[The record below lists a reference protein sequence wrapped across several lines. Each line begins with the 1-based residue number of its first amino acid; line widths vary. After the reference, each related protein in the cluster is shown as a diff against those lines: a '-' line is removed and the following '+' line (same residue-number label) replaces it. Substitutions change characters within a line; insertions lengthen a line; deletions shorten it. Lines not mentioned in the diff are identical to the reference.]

1 MARKPNTSKQKTVP
15 VAKVQ
20 EIAQAAQPLPPAPQ
34 QGQVQVNVDYLKTTR
49 VHIAMPCYGG
59 MLTESTFMS
68 FIKWSNTARQLGLEW
83 TLETMV
89 NESLISRARNTL
101 TAKFLAMPDA
111 THLFF
116 VDADIG
122 WEPWHLLVLL
132 DRQKDVIGGLYPMKT
147 MPIKWVV
154 NGFDGAEEGPEG
166 LQEVSKA
173 GTGFLLMKKEV
184 FTQLN
189 SHPAVKQYK
198 NDIGLD
204 PMYDQ
209 FLKTYFDT
217 AVRQNR
223 YYSEDWTF
231 CENWRDI
238 GGKIWVDKRVLL
250 RHTGTYTYCL
260 ENQEHLIKEIGPM
273 YPDYLK
279 QVEANT
285 AAAAAAAKAAE
296 EAKLAEANKEAT
308 PVKKVIAK
316 NKAIPAKKITAKS
329 KAA

>member
-1 MARKPNTSKQKTVP
+1 MAKKKQTQEATIP
-15 VAKVQ
+15 VEQAVEAIQ
-20 EIAQAAQPLPPAPQ
+20 EITEQDAQQADQSAATGQN
-34 QGQVQVNVDYLKTTR
+34 QVQVNVDFLRTTR

-68 FIKWSNTARQLGLEW
+68 FIKWANTARQLGIDW

-101 TAKFLAMPDA
+101 TAKFLDQADS

-132 DRQKDVIGGLYPMKT
+132 NRDKDVIGGLYPMKT

-154 NGFDGAEEGPEG
+154 NGFEGAEEGPDG

-173 GTGFLLMKKEV
+173 GTGFLLMKKHV
-184 FTQLN
+184 FEKLN
-189 SHPAVKQYK
+189 VHPAVKQYK

-204 PMYDQ
+204 PKYDKY
-209 FLKTYFDT
+209 LKTYFDT

-231 CENWRDI
+231 CENWRDL
-238 GGKIWVDKRVLL
+238 GGKVFVDKRVLL
-250 RHTGTYTYCL
+250 RHSGAYVFCM
-260 ENQEHLIKEIGPM
+260 ENQQHLLNTIGPM
-273 YPDYLK
+273 YIQEQQNLAAQQAQASAAP
-279 QVEANT
+279 VEAGT
-285 AAAAAAAKAAE
+285 
-296 EAKLAEANKEAT
+296 
-308 PVKKVIAK
+308 VKTTK
-316 NKAIPAKKITAKS
+316 KS
-329 KAA
+329 KKTA

>member
-1 MARKPNTSKQKTVP
+1 MVTRKKKSDNTESNTIP
-15 VAKVQ
+15 VEQLQ
-20 EIAQAAQPLPPAPQ
+20 EIVESIAATTEAPVEPSAPAAPQ
-34 QGQVQVNVDYLKTTR
+34 QGQVQVNVDFLKTTR
-49 VHIAMPCYGG
+49 VHISMPCYGG

-68 FIKWSNTARQLGLEW
+68 FIKWANTARQLGIDW

-101 TAKFLAMPDA
+101 TAKFLDMPEA

-132 DRQKDVIGGLYPMKT
+132 NRDKDVIGGLYPMKT

-154 NGFDGAEEGPEG
+154 NGFEGAEEGPDG

-173 GTGFLLMKKEV
+173 GTGFLLMKKNV
-184 FTQLN
+184 FEKLK

-204 PMYDQ
+204 PKYDQ
-209 FLKTYFDT
+209 HLKTYFDT

-231 CENWRDI
+231 CENYRDI

-250 RHTGTYTYCL
+250 RHSGSYVFCM
-260 ENQEHLIKEIGPM
+260 ENQEHLMNTVGPM
-273 YPDYLK
+273 FLEQEK
-279 QVEANT
+279 QKAIVAAT
-285 AAAAAAAKAAE
+285 AAAVPGTAPAGIVT
-296 EAKLAEANKEAT
+296 LAT
-308 PVKKVIAK
+308 
-316 NKAIPAKKITAKS
+316 
-329 KAA
+329 

>member
-1 MARKPNTSKQKTVP
+1 MPSRKK
-15 VAKVQ
+15 
-20 EIAQAAQPLPPAPQ
+20 PAPKKATKATTKKKEEANIPLDQ
-34 QGQVQVNVDYLKTTR
+34 LKEAVEEINDNPPQAPQDGQVQVNVDFLRTTK

-68 FIKWSNTARQLGLEW
+68 FIKWANTARQLNIDW

-101 TAKFLAMPDA
+101 TAKFLHMPDA
-111 THLFF
+111 THLMFI
-116 VDADIG
+116 DADIG

-132 DRQKDVIGGLYPMKT
+132 NRDVDVIGGLYPMKT

-154 NGFDGAEEGPEG
+154 NGFDGAEEGPDG
-166 LQEVSKA
+166 FQEVSKA
-173 GTGFLLMKKEV
+173 GTGFLLIKKDV
-184 FTQLN
+184 FAKQN

-204 PMYDQ
+204 PVYDQ
-209 FLKTYFDT
+209 YLKTYFDT

-238 GGKIWVDKRVLL
+238 GGKIYVDKRVLL
-250 RHTGTYTYCL
+250 RHSGSYVFCM
-260 ENQEHLIKEIGPM
+260 ENQQFLLDNIGPM
-273 YPDYLK
+273 YVQQEEQK
-279 QVEANT
+279 
-285 AAAAAAAKAAE
+285 KAAG
-296 EAKLAEANKEAT
+296 LNTDLT
-308 PVKKVIAK
+308 PNEDGNVTLDVNA
-316 NKAIPAKKITAKS
+316 P
-329 KAA
+329 